1 MITLHIYLQVK
12 VGREADLE
20 DLYREV
26 YVPAITVQRGFRST
40 TLLRSFEPKMAAAI
54 GASGG
59 WNYEI
64 DIVFDTEENRQAW
77 AAGPEHTMAWPKI
90 VDVCD
95 QITWQGFGLLG

>member
-26 YVPAITVQRGFRST
+26 YVPAITVQPGFRST
-40 TLLRSFEPKMAAAI
+40 TLLRSFGPEITAAI
-54 GASGG
+54 GASGD

-64 DIVFDTEENRQAW
+64 DIVFETEENRQGW

-90 VDVCD
+90 VDLCD